1 MGLILAETFNGL
13 DAFHRKEARF
23 FAGSSSFL
31 GIIPNFFLGS
41 QPSGIPLILH
51 ALPFCFQPIEA
62 PYIVFYYYFF
72 THDLSLFLFC
82 FSLFFFFVLSL
93 LFFLFFKYGY
103 KRGFS
108 CFNLLPYPP
117 STYLLRHFRDCW
129 LHQNDMSFKVYIEL
143 MGYIKETDIQWVVEW
158 WHIARLV
165 HSCCKD
171 YCMPLVGLCCCLYYS
186 TCRISRQFG
195 ECQRAFNDE
204 GAFHTEVFTDRILGR
219 FCEAWPRRR
228 VTRGIAPP
236 QYIYHTA
243 RYKQWLEDDMKWILR
258 DEKAYMKTSKKA
270 RRIE

>member
-1 MGLILAETFNGL
+1 MDCLSIFNPSRHL
-13 DAFHRKEARF
+13 VSYFIIIIFSLMISLSSF
-23 FAGSSSFL
+23 FAFL
-31 GIIPNFFLGS
+31 S
-41 QPSGIPLILH
+41 
-51 ALPFCFQPIEA
+51 
-62 PYIVFYYYFF
+62 
-72 THDLSLFLFC
+72 
-82 FSLFFFFVLSL
+82 FFFFVPSL

-117 STYLLRHFRDCW
+117 STCLLRHFRDCW

-165 HSCCKD
+165 HSCCKH
-171 YCMPLVGLCCCLYYS
+171 YCVPLVGLCCCSYYS

>member
-117 STYLLRHFRDCW
+117 STCLLRHFRDCW

-165 HSCCKD
+165 HSCCKH
-171 YCMPLVGLCCCLYYS
+171 YCVPLVGLCCCSYYS